1 MMQTREERLALI
13 REVHARFLA
22 RRADEDAAASSLL
35 GQVEALETRED
46 EDEVEELGVNL
57 SFGGRGEGT
66 DYFSI
71 DTMEI

>member
-1 MMQTREERLALI
+1 MQTREERLALI
-13 REVHARFLA
+13 REVHERVLA
-22 RRADEDAAASSLL
+22 RKAAQDAAASSLL
-35 GQVEALETRED
+35 GQVEALEDRE